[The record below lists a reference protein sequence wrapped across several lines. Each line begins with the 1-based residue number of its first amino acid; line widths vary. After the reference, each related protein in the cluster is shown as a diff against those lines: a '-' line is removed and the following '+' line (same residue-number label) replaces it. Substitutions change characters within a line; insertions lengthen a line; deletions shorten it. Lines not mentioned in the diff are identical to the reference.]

1 MSEEPRGVPGEFAQ
15 GSQVAG
21 YRLEEQIGRGGMA
34 VVFRAYDARLDRRVA
49 LKILAPGLASDDAFR
64 QRFIR
69 ESRAAAAVDDP
80 HIIPVYEAGEERGV
94 LFIAMRLVRGGDV
107 RSLLDTR
114 GPLPPARTT
123 EIISQVA
130 GALDAAHARGL
141 VHRDVKPANM
151 LMEASPDSERPDHV
165 YLSDFGLTKASLS
178 ATGLTSSGQFLGT
191 LDYVAPEQIEGRA
204 VDGRTDQYAL
214 ACAAFEL
221 LTGEPPFRRA
231 EGMAVMY
238 AQVSQ
243 PPPLLSSRRSSI
255 PAAADAVM
263 IRALAKVPADR
274 YASCREFASELRHAF
289 GLHTRDS
296 EPGRPGG
303 PATQIAGPL
312 RPGQEVGSAGAAG
325 AAGAGAAGAA
335 AAASADAVQPGG
347 VSGQPGGRAGQPPA
361 SAGPPTQAAGYPGG
375 STRPGATTPGGPGE
389 RGGGPGGRGGPGG
402 GGTGGEARRPWWR
415 SPVPLALLAVL
426 VVILGGGGF
435 LLLGRGSNGKSGHS
449 ASGSGLTAPG
459 CSTVTPRL
467 KTRTGIATSRVTV
480 GGTPFAVREKGG
492 YTFVSIN
499 GGIAVLR
506 NGSGLVPSLIRT
518 ITIPGADK
526 GIIVTSDGKY
536 LLVAG
541 GQGAVVVDV
550 AAAEQGAAS
559 PVRGTLAA
567 PKISAHG
574 DGAVGVQLSPDN
586 KFAFVTM
593 QNTTKLAV
601 FNLGQ
606 ALSSGFS
613 SAAFV
618 GFINIG
624 VQPVGI
630 SPPVDGWLYVTNFQK
645 KAGAEP
651 SEGTLSVLRLSS
663 AEKAS
668 AKSVVSAVDA
678 GCSPARITFTGHGST
693 VWVTARDSNAVL
705 GFAAAKLRSDPS
717 AALLADVKVGQLPI
731 GLTSTPGGR
740 RLVIADSNADASSA
754 SGDLAVVDPAA
765 ALAGKPALLGV
776 IPLSGQPRQLTMA
789 DGGDTVLIANQ
800 VTRVLQALKT
810 SDLP

>member
-1 MSEEPRGVPGEFAQ
+1 MSDEPRGVSGEFAQ

-21 YRLEEQIGRGGMA
+21 YRLEEQIGHGGMA

-49 LKILAPGLASDDAFR
+49 LKILAPALASDDAFR

-151 LMEASPDSERPDHV
+151 LMEASQDSERPDHV

-204 VDGRTDQYAL
+204 VDGRTDLYAL
-214 ACAAFEL
+214 ACTAFEL

-243 PPPLLSSRRSSI
+243 APPLLSARRAGI

-263 IRALAKVPADR
+263 NRALAKAPADR
-274 YASCREFASELRHAF
+274 YASCREFAAELRHAF
-289 GLHTRDS
+289 GLRSPDS

-303 PATQIAGPL
+303 PPTQAAGPL
-312 RPGQEVGSAGAAG
+312 RPGQEAGSAGAGAAAG
-325 AAGAGAAGAA
+325 AAGAV
-335 AAASADAVQPGG
+335 AASSGA
-347 VSGQPGGRAGQPPA
+347 GQPRTSAGQPPA
-361 SAGPPTQAAGYPGG
+361 AGPPTQAADYP
-375 STRPGATTPGGPGE
+375 SHSRPGAATPGRPGE
-389 RGGGPGGRGGPGG
+389 RGGGPGSGGPGG
-402 GGTGGEARRPWWR
+402 SGPRDDGTGGAARRPWWR

-426 VVILGGGGF
+426 VVIIGGGGF
-435 LLLGRGSNGKSGHS
+435 LLLGRGSNGKGGHN

-459 CSTVTPRL
+459 CSTATPRL
-467 KTRTGIATSRVTV
+467 KTRTGVATSRVTV
-480 GGTPFAVREKGG
+480 GGTPFAVREKGS
-492 YTFVSIN
+492 YTFVSID
-499 GGIAVLR
+499 GGIAVLHK
-506 NGSGLVPSLIRT
+506 GSGLVPSLIRT

-526 GIIVTSDGKY
+526 GLIFTSDGKY
-536 LLVAG
+536 LLAAG

-567 PKISAHG
+567 PKIAAHG

-586 KFAFVTM
+586 KFAFVTL

-606 ALSSGFS
+606 ALSGGFG

-618 GFINIG
+618 GFVNIG

-645 KAGAEP
+645 KAGSAP

-668 AKSVVSAVDA
+668 AKSVVAAVDA

-693 VWVTARDSNAVL
+693 IWVTARDSNAVL

-731 GLTSTPGGR
+731 GLTSTAGGK
-740 RLVIADSNADASSA
+740 RLVIADSNSDAASA
-754 SGDLAVVDPAA
+754 SGDLAVVDPSA